1 MHLFRD
7 PVSGDLPWTGMTF
20 GLSIMAA
27 WYWCTDQVNG
37 NVIPLPRVAACPP
50 VASPTAPSGWWARGL
65 LFGVTGGTRRCHH
78 LVLEVLGLGE
88 LGERDAE
95 GRPQLLGCLLDF
107 WQGGQGFASHP
118 GLAGREVAGPCRLAG
133 AEGFALPVGLAARN
147 GLFGL
152 GSVPSVLAGP
162 QGFLARWGAGD
173 LLALLSA
180 RRVPGEVAVDVRPLF
195 VKGQKKEKKM
205 TCGCC
210 KDTGPLDG
218 HPFTLGCHEIG
229 PHG

>member
-1 MHLFRD
+1 MDWDDVRAVYHGRVVLVHRPGKWKRYFPCPESQRVH
-7 PVSGDLPWTGMTF
+7 PWLPLLLLLAG
-20 GLSIMAA
+20 GL
-27 WYWCTDQVNG
+27 G
-37 NVIPLPRVAACPP
+37 
-50 VASPTAPSGWWARGL
+50 GL

-78 LVLEVLGLGE
+78 LVLEVLGLGQ

-180 RRVPGEVAVDVRPLF
+180 RRVPGEVAVDVCPLC
-195 VKGQKKEKKM
+195 VKGQKKEKKN
-205 TCGCC
+205 
-210 KDTGPLDG
+210 DLW
-218 HPFTLGCHEIG
+218 LL
-229 PHG
+229 